1 MSGSVR
7 IKICGITTP
16 ECARAAVDA
25 GADLIG
31 LNFVPGSPRK
41 LELRRA
47 IEIAES
53 VAGEVE
59 RVALFRDEDPLEIE
73 RLLRRIEVERVQL
86 HGQESPEEVEALDLP
101 VIKALR
107 GADREAAE
115 RYPGAIL
122 LLDHPTAGGGRGQ
135 SWPWSD
141 AAPLLA
147 DGYDLILA
155 GGLTPE
161 NVGQA
166 LAAMGEMLP
175 WGVDVAT
182 GVETDGHRKDPEKIA
197 AFIGAVREAEDAGSE
212 GKKPGEDE
220 GHR

>member
-1 MSGSVR
+1 M
-7 IKICGITTP
+7 
-16 ECARAAVDA
+16 
-25 GADLIG
+25 
-31 LNFVPGSPRK
+31 
-41 LELRRA
+41 
-47 IEIAES
+47 
-53 VAGEVE
+53 
-59 RVALFRDEDPLEIE
+59 
-73 RLLRRIEVERVQL
+73 
-86 HGQESPEEVEALDLP
+86 DLP

-107 GADREAAE
+107 GADAEAAA

-147 DGYDLILA
+147 DGYDVILA

-166 LAAMGEMLP
+166 LAELGDLLP

-182 GVETDGHRKDPEKIA
+182 GVEGAGYRKDPERIA
-197 AFIGAVREAEDAGSE
+197 AFIKAVRDAEDAGGS
-212 GKKPGEDE
+212 DA
-220 GHR
+220 

>member
-1 MSGSVR
+1 VSGSVR
-7 IKICGITTP
+7 IKICGITSP
-16 ECARAAVDA
+16 DDARAAVDA

-31 LNFVPGSPRK
+31 LNFVAGSPRR
-41 LELRRA
+41 LALA
-47 IEIAES
+47 DAMAIAEA
-53 VAGEVE
+53 VAGQVE
-59 RVALFRDEDPLEIE
+59 RVAIFKDEDPAEIQ
-73 RLLRRIEVERVQL
+73 RVLRRLEVERVQL
-86 HGQESPEEVEALDLP
+86 HGDELPEEVEAMDLP

-107 GADREAAE
+107 GADAEAAA

-147 DGYDLILA
+147 DGYDVILA

-166 LAAMGEMLP
+166 LAELGDLLP

-182 GVETDGHRKDPEKIA
+182 GVEGAGHRKDPARIA
-197 AFIGAVREAEDAGSE
+197 AFIKAVRDAEDAGGSE
-212 GKKPGEDE
+212 E
-220 GHR
+220 